1 MPSFAYTARDR
12 SGQNVSA
19 SIDAPSRKDALRL
32 LGLRGLSP
40 IQVTEGAKPVAGKR
54 KSSAGKAV
62 GGAGSNAKGGGGF
75 GSASVL
81 SASKAPQAAS
91 LSRKERLPF
100 LESLVD
106 LTTSGLSA
114 GESVRLL
121 STRIKEPKLRLLC
134 SLLWEQLSEGAQLSK
149 AMGSLPAVFD
159 PSSLNLI
166 QSGEAT
172 GNLNDVLLRLIAHLQ
187 EQKELRQKVMNALA
201 YPAFMMFVAVG
212 VIIFFMVFLM
222 PRLEGLLKNLGGEL
236 PTSTRLLLGFSQ
248 FGFKYGIFI
257 AVAVIVGA
265 GAFWRWRLTEAGRYQ
280 TDTWALKLPII
291 GPFSVSQTVLSFSQT
306 LSVLLEN
313 GITTSEALRMTE
325 RQIQNRVHR
334 EAFDLAT
341 DRVLEGEAL
350 SASLAR
356 TGCFPDLV
364 LDQLS
369 VGENTG
375 NLVPSLKKVAVTYQ
389 KALSNQLNAF
399 TKIIATGVLLG
410 VFGFVGFIA
419 FAIVSAV
426 FQLSSSFKM

>member
-1 MPSFAYTARDR
+1 MPSFSYTARDR
-12 SGQNVSA
+12 SGQTHHDFV
-19 SIDAPSRKDALRL
+19 DAPSRKDALRL
-32 LGLRGLSP
+32 LSARGLAP
-40 IQVTEGAKPVAGKR
+40 VQVSEATVRTPAAKR
-54 KSSAGKAV
+54 KSPLAKN
-62 GGAGSNAKGGGGF
+62 GAGARGEHSHAPAF
-75 GSASVL
+75 SLRAPST
-81 SASKAPQAAS
+81 PQASS
-91 LSRKERLPF
+91 LSRRERLPF

-121 STRIKEPKLRLLC
+121 SSRIKEPRLRLVC
-134 SLLWEQLSEGAQLSK
+134 TLLWEQLSEGAQLSR
-149 AMGSLPAVFD
+149 AMGTLPAVFD
-159 PSSLNLI
+159 SSTINLI

-172 GNLNDVLLRLIAHLQ
+172 GNLNDVLIRLIAHLQ
-187 EQKELRQKVMNALA
+187 EQKELRQKVLSALA
-201 YPAFMMFVAVG
+201 YPIFMMVVAGG
-212 VIIFFMVFLM
+212 VIIFFMVFLL
-222 PRLEGLLKNLGGEL
+222 PRLQTLLNSLGGEL

-248 FGFKYGIFI
+248 FGMKYGVFVLAGLAFA
-257 AVAVIVGA
+257 AV
-265 GAFWRWRLTEAGRYQ
+265 AFWRWRHTEAGRMQ
-280 TDTWALKLPII
+280 TDAWALKLPLL
-291 GPFSVSQTVLSFSQT
+291 GPFSVSQTVLAFSQT

-334 EAFDLAT
+334 QAFDAAT

-350 SASLAR
+350 SAALTR

-375 NLVPSLKKVAVTYQ
+375 NLVPSLKKVAVAYQ
-389 KALSNQLNAF
+389 KAISYQLNAF
-399 TKIIATGVLLG
+399 TRIIATVVLLG
-410 VFGFVGFIA
+410 VFSFVGFIA